1 MTIRLHPFGQAELD
15 QRSSDWVTSVLA
27 GAEPSVVS
35 SERADVVGRVAKGGY
50 PVVQELNPRLRAD
63 WLRDYVNRLVERD
76 AVDVAPAQVGAL
88 RRLLSMSRPGHCAEA
103 LGDLGGTLPG
113 GTAPKLVTQPHQTAD
128 STLKGVPHGFGIGCG
143 AFRPECGAPR
153 LPSRKQP
160 FRSPS
165 GELRRL

>member
-63 WLRDYVNRLVERD
+63 WLRDYVNRLVERK
-76 AVDVAPAQVGAL
+76 VSSRL
-88 RRLLSMSRPGHCAEA
+88 RHVSSCGLYEGLL
-103 LGDLGGTLPG
+103 
-113 GTAPKLVTQPHQTAD
+113 
-128 STLKGVPHGFGIGCG
+128 
-143 AFRPECGAPR
+143 
-153 LPSRKQP
+153 
-160 FRSPS
+160 
-165 GELRRL
+165 